1 MTTTVILNP
10 MNPWLCSRTIHER
23 LLQYWE
29 AKQNAESKQT
39 TESPLI
45 TVSIDV
51 SQQTSNSSYEK
62 FGIPATA

>member
-10 MNPWLCSRTIHER
+10 MNPWLCSRTVQER

-29 AKQNAESKQT
+29 AKQNSESKQT
-39 TESPLI
+39 SPSPLI

-51 SQQTSNSSYEK
+51 AQKTSNSSYEQL
-62 FGIPATA
+62 GIPATA